1 MTGSVEDGGGSVAA
15 VRAAVTGCADRPAI
29 ITRHAELD
37 WSGTLESAARIAGAL
52 RSLGVGRGDRVAIL
66 AANDGLY
73 VQLYLA
79 IPWIGAVLTPLN
91 CRWSVAENAFTLA
104 DCRPSLMIAGEGF
117 EQAAQDAIARSGLA
131 LPVVSSGAL
140 RPEWVPASEFSGYAP
155 VPPEQVDG
163 DALWGI
169 FYTGGTTGRAKG
181 VMLSGANVAG
191 NSQTVRTLGVF
202 PDGCRAL
209 IVAPLFHLA
218 GASALMSTMLA
229 GGAAVV
235 APGFHPAETPRLIAD
250 KGVTDAFLVPAM
262 IRMVLDDPGFDP
274 GLLSGVQRILY
285 GASPMSE
292 ALLDR
297 ITAAAPHAQ
306 FYQAYGMT
314 ETSAAATLL
323 TPDMHRGENRRA
335 GKHRSAGRAIPGTE
349 VRVADPAGRPVAVG
363 EVGEILVRGP
373 GVMLGYWE
381 RPETTAAALAN
392 GWMHTGDGG
401 YLDEDGLLFV
411 VDRMKDMIVSGGE
424 NVYSAEVEAVLD
436 SHPAVAQCAVIAVP
450 DARWGERV
458 HAVVVFHPDT
468 DTGEE
473 ELVAYCRDHIA
484 AYKCPK
490 SFEFVPVLP
499 LSAAG
504 KVLKTELRA
513 RHWAGQSSNV
523 S

>member
-1 MTGSVEDGGGSVAA
+1 MSKSVEAPGGCVAA
-15 VRAAVTGCADRPAI
+15 VRAAVGGRADSPAI
-29 ITRHAELD
+29 LSEGAELGWNGALD
-37 WSGTLESAARIAGAL
+37 SAGRIAGAL
-52 RSLGVGRGDRVAIL
+52 RSLGVGPGDRVAIL
-66 AANDGLY
+66 SANDDLF
-73 VQLYLA
+73 VRLYLA
-79 IPWIGAVLTPLN
+79 IPWIGAVPTPLN
-91 CRWSVAENAFTLA
+91 CRWSAAENAFALA
-104 DCRPSLMIAGEGF
+104 DCRPSLMIVGKGF
-117 EQAAQDAIARSGLA
+117 EQAAQDAIARSGLSI
-131 LPVVSSGAL
+131 PVVSSGTL
-140 RPEWVPASEFSGYAP
+140 LPGWVPSSEFANHAP
-155 VPPEQVDG
+155 VPAEAVDG

-181 VMLSGANVAG
+181 VMLSNANIVV
-191 NSQTVRTLGVF
+191 NSQTPRTLGVF
-202 PDGCRAL
+202 PDGCRSL

-250 KGVTDAFLVPAM
+250 KGVTDVFLVPVM
-262 IRMVLDDPGFDP
+262 IRMMLDDPGFDP
-274 GLLSGVQRILY
+274 GLLSGVRRILY

-292 ALLDR
+292 PLLDR
-297 ITAAAPHAQ
+297 ITAAAPHAE

-323 TPDMHRGENRRA
+323 TPDMHRGESRRA
-335 GKHRSAGRAIPGTE
+335 GKHRSAGRALPGTD
-349 VRVADPAGRPVAVG
+349 VRVAGPDGRPTAVG
-363 EVGEILVRGP
+363 EVGEIWVRGP

-381 RPETTAAALAN
+381 QPEVTAAALVD

-401 YLDEDGLLFV
+401 YLDETGVLFV

-458 HAVVVFHPDT
+458 HAVIVFHPDM
-468 DTGEE
+468 DASEE
-473 ELVAYCRDHIA
+473 ELGAHCRESIA
-484 AYKCPK
+484 AYKCPR
-490 SFEFVPVLP
+490 SYEFLSALP

-504 KVLKTELRA
+504 KVLKAELRA